1 MAFEPITY
9 PSYAKINLFLHI
21 TSKRDDGYHNLQT
34 WFQFIDLKDF
44 LHFSFTEDHQISLSS
59 NINISKDEDN
69 LIYKAAL
76 ALKPFAKANTGIN
89 IHLDKNIPMGAG
101 LGGGSSNAATTLIAL
116 NTLWQCDL
124 SNEKLHKIGQ
134 NLGADVPIF
143 LLQEAAWA
151 EGIGEV
157 LTSKAYIEQYA
168 LIIKPQFHA
177 STAALFNHPKL
188 NKSKVILDGTTTMN
202 PLLHENVFFEVINT
216 LYPEVINELQNLPQA
231 NDLRLT
237 GTGACFYLLSTDYHQ
252 LLQNQKKLE
261 KDVDSWIVKT
271 LNFAPVERCQP
282 LN

>member
-1 MAFEPITY
+1 MAFKPITY
-9 PSYAKINLFLHI
+9 TSYAKINLFLHI
-21 TSKRDDGYHNLQT
+21 TGKRDDGYHNLQT
-34 WFQFIDLKDF
+34 WFQFVDLKDF
-44 LHFSFTEDHQISLSS
+44 LHFSLREDGHIKLSANVS
-59 NINISKDEDN
+59 IGKDQDN

-116 NTLWQCDL
+116 NKLWQCQL
-124 SNEKLHKIGQ
+124 SDGQLHKIGLS
-134 NLGADVPIF
+134 LGADVPIF
-143 LLQEAAWA
+143 LFQKAAWA
-151 EGIGEV
+151 EGIGEI
-157 LTSKAYIEQYA
+157 LTPKPYIEQYA

-177 STAALFNHPKL
+177 STAVLFNHPKL
-188 NKSKVILDGTTTMN
+188 NKSKVILDNAKTIN

-271 LNFAPVERCQP
+271 LNFAPVEQ
-282 LN
+282 